1 MPKSISEF
9 KIIKV
14 DKANGCVVVA
24 DEDFGLEIIVP
35 IGGIH
40 LSSAQIVGPY
50 EIEFICEDNAKTIV
64 RFLE

>member
-1 MPKSISEF
+1 MSKPISDF

-35 IGGIH
+35 ISGIH

-50 EIEFICEDNAKTIV
+50 EIEFSFEDNTKTIV